1 MANHNEETATG
12 ASDPVLLDQV
22 ATQELRES
30 RVEIYDRPIGV
41 RLLYRNPVTG
51 AEHYLIRYPAGL
63 QAARHRHTAA
73 HTFVVLEGTLE
84 ANGERFGPGSYCHF
98 PAGTV
103 MHHAPSGDA
112 DCLFVAIFDGP
123 QDVEAVTSEWSER

>member
-1 MANHNEETATG
+1 MTDHHADTATG
-12 ASDPVLLDQV
+12 VLDPVLLDKL

-41 RLLYRNPVTG
+41 CLLYRNPNTG

-63 QAARHRHTAA
+63 QARRHRHTAA
-73 HTFVVLEGTLE
+73 HTFIVLEGKLE
-84 ANGERFGPGSYCHF
+84 ANGELLGPGSYAHF

-103 MHHAPSGDA
+103 MHHAPSGDE

-123 QDVEAVTSEWSER
+123 QDVEAVATDSSER